1 MNRNGTARW
10 VAAALVAL
18 ACASFGPADAQWPGT
33 KGGDGAGS
41 SATGW
46 PGSSGSA
53 SPGIRHETRGER
65 GHFFCTFSPQH
76 GALDSGLSAFSA
88 FGAGV
93 PPCPPGAA
101 RSDSGGGNYFA
112 TYFADDRRSALLK
125 LIRSTGV
132 REDRIL
138 VMEKP
143 GFRNAAAAQCAMP
156 DGEIKQLIMWDPE
169 FMEELDQRAGTRWA
183 SVAVLAHEIAHHA
196 NNDTGQGRL
205 PSHKRREQELYADR
219 WAGQKLR
226 GFGASR
232 QEAVAVFHQMGE
244 GGDSHPPSRLRVAAA
259 GEGWDRAGGGD
270 VGTGGGYTGPST
282 PSPSPSP
289 IPRPAPQPRMAQFC
303 LDAFGNARCPIVNPG
318 PPGGMC
324 VCPGIGYGTTSYP
337 VPVQ

>member
-1 MNRNGTARW
+1 MKRNVFSPCLW
-10 VAAALVAL
+10 VVLVVL
-18 ACASFGPADAQWPGT
+18 AIGSFSPADAQWPGT
-33 KGGDGAGS
+33 KRDDGAGS
-41 SATGW
+41 STGGW
-46 PGSSGSA
+46 PGSSGSV

-65 GHFFCTFSPQH
+65 EHFFCTFHPQH
-76 GALDSGLSAFSA
+76 RAVDSGLSAFSA

-101 RSDSGGGNYFA
+101 RSDAGGGNYFA
-112 TYFADDRRSALLK
+112 TYFADDRRAALLK

-138 VMEKP
+138 VMEKA

-156 DGEIKQLIMWDPE
+156 DGEIKQLIMWDPR
-169 FMEELDQRAGTRWA
+169 FMEELDRRAGTKWA

-205 PSHKRREQELYADR
+205 PSDKRREQELYADR

-232 QEAVAVFHQMGE
+232 QEAVAVFHLMGE
-244 GGDSHPPSRLRVAAA
+244 GGESHPPSRHRVAAA
-259 GEGWDRAGGGD
+259 GEGWDRAAGGD
-270 VGTGGGYTGPST
+270 VGGGYTGPST
-282 PSPSPSP
+282 PSPSP
-289 IPRPAPQPRMAQFC
+289 IPQPPPQPRMAQFC
-303 LDAFGNARCPIVNPG
+303 LDGFGNARCPIVNAG
-318 PPGGMC
+318 PPGGPC
-324 VCPGIGYGTTSYP
+324 LCPGIGYGITSYP